1 MPSSRNARVI
11 EPHITLNYDT
21 LLNIAF
27 LVLAGVL
34 LWRFVRTG
42 GMTMLKMM
50 GGAPPDETS
59 VDAIGDGG

>member
-1 MPSSRNARVI
+1 MRVKAGESPQNPGRFTI
-11 EPHITLNYDT
+11 
-21 LLNIAF
+21 LNIVF
-27 LVLAGVL
+27 LALAGVL

-59 VDAIGDGG
+59 VDAIDHGG